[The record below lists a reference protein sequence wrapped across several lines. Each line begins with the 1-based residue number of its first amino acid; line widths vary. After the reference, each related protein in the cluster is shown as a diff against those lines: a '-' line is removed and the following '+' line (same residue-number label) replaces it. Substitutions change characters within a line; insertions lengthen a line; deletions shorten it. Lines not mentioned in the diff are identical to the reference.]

1 MLGKLLKYEL
11 KSTSRLMGVLYLAV
25 LIVAAIVGFLA
36 RGTIWQ
42 ATQGNAIAVV
52 VSGLIYTLLIM
63 TLMIVT
69 VVMILSKT
77 QIRELMVLDATSIH
91 VGTGRVCIR

>member
-52 VSGLIYTLLIM
+52 VSGPDLYTIDHD
-63 TLMIVT
+63 TDDRDGCYDSSA
-69 VVMILSKT
+69 IL
-77 QIRELMVLDATSIH
+77 
-91 VGTGRVCIR
+91 

>member
-52 VSGLIYTLLIM
+52 VSGLIYNTIDHD
-63 TLMIVT
+63 TDDRDGCYDPSA
-69 VVMILSKT
+69 IL
-77 QIRELMVLDATSIH
+77 
-91 VGTGRVCIR
+91 

>member
-36 RGTIWQ
+36 RGTYLAGDTGECNCSCSQRSDLYTIDHD
-42 ATQGNAIAVV
+42 TDDRDGCYDPSAI
-52 VSGLIYTLLIM
+52 L
-63 TLMIVT
+63 
-69 VVMILSKT
+69 
-77 QIRELMVLDATSIH
+77 
-91 VGTGRVCIR
+91 

>member
-52 VSGLIYTLLIM
+52 VSGLIDLYTIDHD
-63 TLMIVT
+63 TDDRDGCYDPSA
-69 VVMILSKT
+69 IL
-77 QIRELMVLDATSIH
+77 
-91 VGTGRVCIR
+91 

>member
-52 VSGLIYTLLIM
+52 VSGLIYTIDHD
-63 TLMIVT
+63 TDDRDGCYDPSA
-69 VVMILSKT
+69 IL
-77 QIRELMVLDATSIH
+77 
-91 VGTGRVCIR
+91 

>member
-42 ATQGNAIAVV
+42 ATQGNAIECNC
-52 VSGLIYTLLIM
+52 SCSQRPDLYTIDHD
-63 TLMIVT
+63 TDDRDGCYDPSA
-69 VVMILSKT
+69 IL
-77 QIRELMVLDATSIH
+77 
-91 VGTGRVCIR
+91 

>member
-36 RGTIWQ
+36 RGMQ
-42 ATQGNAIAVV
+42 LQ
-52 VSGLIYTLLIM
+52 L
-63 TLMIVT
+63 
-69 VVMILSKT
+69 
-77 QIRELMVLDATSIH
+77 
-91 VGTGRVCIR
+91 

>member
-52 VSGLIYTLLIM
+52 VSGLIYIDHDTDDRDGCYDPSA
-63 TLMIVT
+63 
-69 VVMILSKT
+69 IL
-77 QIRELMVLDATSIH
+77 
-91 VGTGRVCIR
+91 

>member
-36 RGTIWQ
+36 EELSGRRHRGMQ
-42 ATQGNAIAVV
+42 LQ
-52 VSGLIYTLLIM
+52 L
-63 TLMIVT
+63 
-69 VVMILSKT
+69 
-77 QIRELMVLDATSIH
+77 
-91 VGTGRVCIR
+91 

>member
-52 VSGLIYTLLIM
+52 VSGLIYTLL
-63 TLMIVT
+63 
-69 VVMILSKT
+69 
-77 QIRELMVLDATSIH
+77 SI
-91 VGTGRVCIR
+91 

>member
-42 ATQGNAIAVV
+42 ATQGNAIA
-52 VSGLIYTLLIM
+52 SCCQRSDLYTIDHD
-63 TLMIVT
+63 TDDRDGCYDSQRFYKI
-69 VVMILSKT
+69 
-77 QIRELMVLDATSIH
+77 
-91 VGTGRVCIR
+91 C

>member
-36 RGTIWQ
+36 RAGDTGECNCSCSQRSDLYTIDHD
-42 ATQGNAIAVV
+42 TDDRDGCYDPSAI
-52 VSGLIYTLLIM
+52 L
-63 TLMIVT
+63 
-69 VVMILSKT
+69 
-77 QIRELMVLDATSIH
+77 
-91 VGTGRVCIR
+91 

>member
-42 ATQGNAIAVV
+42 ADIGECNCSCCQRSDLYTIDHDTDDRDGCYDSSAI
-52 VSGLIYTLLIM
+52 L
-63 TLMIVT
+63 
-69 VVMILSKT
+69 
-77 QIRELMVLDATSIH
+77 
-91 VGTGRVCIR
+91 

>member
-36 RGTIWQ
+36 RGTL
-42 ATQGNAIAVV
+42 
-52 VSGLIYTLLIM
+52 SGRRHRGMQLQL
-63 TLMIVT
+63 
-69 VVMILSKT
+69 
-77 QIRELMVLDATSIH
+77 
-91 VGTGRVCIR
+91 